1 MVTLSVLGSGS
12 RGNATFI
19 KTDTVRILIDAGL
32 SRRELAKRLES
43 IGEDPD
49 GIDAVLITH
58 EHNDHG
64 AGLRTLLKEL
74 SIKAYLTPGTLKG
87 LQPETFETEGSEIV
101 LIAAG
106 VPFTV
111 GDTQIMKATVIVT
124 LKPTVL
130 DPQGMTIQRS
140 VASIGLPEVADVRQG
155 KYFDVNL
162 ADGISPDRG
171 KEVVQKLAKEVLT
184 NPVIEEFRIVWEP
197 R

>member
-1 MVTLSVLGSGS
+1 
-12 RGNATFI
+12 
-19 KTDTVRILIDAGL
+19 
-32 SRRELAKRLES
+32 
-43 IGEDPD
+43 
-49 GIDAVLITH
+49 
-58 EHNDHG
+58 
-64 AGLRTLLKEL
+64 
-74 SIKAYLTPGTLKG
+74 
-87 LQPETFETEGSEIV
+87 
-101 LIAAG
+101 
-106 VPFTV
+106 
-111 GDTQIMKATVIVT
+111 MKATVIVT

-162 ADGISPDRG
+162 ADGVSPDRG